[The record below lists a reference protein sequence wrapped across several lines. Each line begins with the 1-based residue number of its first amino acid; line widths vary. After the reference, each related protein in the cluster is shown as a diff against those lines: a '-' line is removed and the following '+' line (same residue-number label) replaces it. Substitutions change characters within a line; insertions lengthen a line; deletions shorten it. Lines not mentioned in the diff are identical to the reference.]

1 MKTQANTADYNID
14 ITFPLS
20 SYPWFNW
27 QKGRNFKI
35 IFPVPYR
42 RLVFHTEILIAVS
55 GQSDTLPAAPVRQTT
70 SKPQFTSNGRYRPD
84 GRCGLANPLDDGKK
98 FKNFN
103 KFYQT

>member
-1 MKTQANTADYNID
+1 M
-14 ITFPLS
+14 
-20 SYPWFNW
+20 
-27 QKGRNFKI
+27 
-35 IFPVPYR
+35 
-42 RLVFHTEILIAVS
+42 S

-70 SKPQFTSNGRYRPD
+70 SKPQFASNGRYRPD